1 MVDLRTYDKLHAVR
15 LVRTLVRKWWKLELA
30 YADATGYVL
39 DHADG
44 NIFPSG
50 NEFCRKALNSKEGFR
65 RCNESVK
72 NVGDRFRGKL
82 RSARRSLLIRQCHLG
97 FDIVAAPIQLNGDL
111 VGFLFTG
118 GAMHSEPRVIDKS
131 ELFSRVRDFAG
142 GNQEEM
148 EAAFAQVP
156 RMSATE
162 LEHLAAMVEYAAGE
176 IMNVHSDRVGAS
188 ESQATSDTDAG
199 DEPVNKR
206 FGEIV
211 GAAPAMK
218 ELFALL
224 EKIVKSEAT
233 VLIHGA
239 SGTGKELIARAIHYY
254 GPRAKKPFVVQN
266 CSAFNDNLLE
276 SALFGHVRGAFTGAV
291 KEQKGLFET
300 ANGGTFFLDE
310 IGDMSPAL
318 QVKLL
323 RVLQEGILTPVGATK
338 PVKVNVRIVAASHR
352 DLGAMV
358 KQGSFREDLYY
369 RVNVLRISVPPL
381 CERVEDLPMLTSHF
395 LKKHHHGEG
404 EPPVLAA
411 ETVAALAKYSWP
423 GNIRELENE
432 IERLNVLANGG
443 EEISPSM
450 LSPRIVAA
458 SAEAAPTPAPRKP
471 VATIAAGGKA
481 RTLRELVEGVE
492 SEVIQQGLIRTHWNK
507 SQLAKELGISRSNLI
522 QKCSYYGLDRKN

>member
-1 MVDLRTYDKLHAVR
+1 
-15 LVRTLVRKWWKLELA
+15 
-30 YADATGYVL
+30 
-39 DHADG
+39 
-44 NIFPSG
+44 
-50 NEFCRKALNSKEGFR
+50 
-65 RCNESVK
+65 
-72 NVGDRFRGKL
+72 
-82 RSARRSLLIRQCHLG
+82 
-97 FDIVAAPIQLNGDL
+97 
-111 VGFLFTG
+111 
-118 GAMHSEPRVIDKS
+118 
-131 ELFSRVRDFAG
+131 
-142 GNQEEM
+142 
-148 EAAFAQVP
+148 
-156 RMSATE
+156 
-162 LEHLAAMVEYAAGE
+162 
-176 IMNVHSDRVGAS
+176 
-188 ESQATSDTDAG
+188 
-199 DEPVNKR
+199 
-206 FGEIV
+206 
-211 GAAPAMK
+211 
-218 ELFALL
+218 
-224 EKIVKSEAT
+224 
-233 VLIHGA
+233 
-239 SGTGKELIARAIHYY
+239 
-254 GPRAKKPFVVQN
+254 VVQN

-411 ETVAALAKYSWP
+411 ETVAALAKYAWA
-423 GNIRELENE
+423 GNSRERENE

>member
-1 MVDLRTYDKLHAVR
+1 MVDLRTYDKLHAVQLIR
-15 LVRTLVRKWWKLELA
+15 ALVRKWWNLEVA

-50 NEFCRKALNSKEGFR
+50 NEFCRKSLNSKEGFR

-72 NVGDRFRGKL
+72 TVSDRFRGKL

-97 FDIVAAPIQLNGDL
+97 FDIVAAPIHMDDELL
-111 VGFLFTG
+111 GFIFTG
-118 GAMHSEPRVIDKS
+118 GAMHSEPKGINKS
-131 ELFSRVRDFAG
+131 ELFSQVREFAG
-142 GNQEEM
+142 GNQGEM
-148 EAAFAQVP
+148 EAALAEVP
-156 RMSATE
+156 RLSAVE

-176 IMNVHSDRVGAS
+176 IMKVHSERALLTQAAPEAS
-188 ESQATSDTDAG
+188 AEAG
-199 DEPVNKR
+199 VVNKR
-206 FGEIV
+206 FGDIV
-211 GAAPAMK
+211 GAAPAML
-218 ELFALL
+218 ELFTLL

-233 VLIHGA
+233 VLIHGE
-239 SGTGKELIARAIHYY
+239 SGTGKELIARAIHFY

-352 DLGAMV
+352 DLGKMV
-358 KQGSFREDLYY
+358 EQGSFREDLYY
-369 RVNVLRISVPPL
+369 RVNVLRVSVPPL
-381 CERVEDLPMLTSHF
+381 RARVEDLPMLVNHF
-395 LKKHHHGEG
+395 LAKHYHQAG
-404 EPPVLAA
+404 EPPTLAPD
-411 ETVAALAKYSWP
+411 TMAALASYPWP

-432 IERLNVLANGG
+432 IERLNVLASSD
-443 EEISPSM
+443 EPVAPSM
-450 LSPRIVAA
+450 LSPRIREA
-458 SAEAAPTPAPRKP
+458 SAAAAPASPPRKGP
-471 VATIAAGGKA
+471 PAILASGKA

-492 SEVIQQGLIRTHWNK
+492 SEVIHQGLIRTHWNK

>member
-1 MVDLRTYDKLHAVR
+1 VVDLRTYDELHSVQ
-15 LVRTLVRKWWKLELA
+15 LVRALVRKWWKLELA
-30 YADATGYVL
+30 YADETGYVL

-50 NEFCRKALNSKEGFR
+50 NEFCRKSLNSKEGFR

-72 NVGDRFRGKL
+72 TVGDRFRGKL

-97 FDIVAAPIQLNGDL
+97 FDIVAAPIQFDGEL

-118 GAMHSEPRVIDKS
+118 GAMHIEPKGIDKT

-148 EAAFAQVP
+148 EAALAEVP
-156 RMSATE
+156 RLSTAE
-162 LEHLAAMVEYAAGE
+162 LDHLASMVEYAAAE
-176 IMNVHSDRVGAS
+176 IMAVQGERAS
-188 ESQATSDTDAG
+188 ASTAVA
-199 DEPVNKR
+199 EPASGNEVVSKR

-218 ELFALL
+218 ELFELL
-224 EKIVKSEAT
+224 DKIVKSEAT
-233 VLIHGA
+233 VLIHGE

-254 GPRAKKPFVVQN
+254 GPRANKPFVVQN

-352 DLGAMV
+352 DLGEMV

-381 CERVEDLPMLTSHF
+381 RERVEDLPMLTNHF
-395 LKKHHHGEG
+395 LGKHHHGSG
-404 EPPVLAA
+404 PPPTLAA
-411 ETVAALAKYSWP
+411 DTVAALAAYPWP

-432 IERLNVLANGG
+432 IERLNVLATMD
-443 EEISPSM
+443 EPIAPSM
-450 LSPRIVAA
+450 LSPRIRAA
-458 SAEAAPTPAPRKP
+458 SSAEEPTPAPRKQT
-471 VATIAAGGKA
+471 VAMEAGGKA

-492 SEVIQQGLIRTHWNK
+492 AEVIGQGLIRTHWNK